1 MQETDAQVTDADSDT
16 DRNNLANMQAVSA
29 NNLPMRHEFKN
40 DLSAGPREF
49 LGGAHDYSY

>member
-16 DRNNLANMQAVSA
+16 DRNNFGNLQAVSA
-29 NNLPMRHEFKN
+29 NNLPMRNEFKN

-49 LGGAHDYSY
+49 LGGAHDYS